1 MKLTSMNASSDIFC
15 AVAWDEFAF
24 LVSEFGFVAN
34 ESTDAQWSQLDFD
47 SERVAIR
54 TWWDY
59 RDGTDVGIIAKVDTF
74 WIRPASPH
82 GFNVTRLLRMVAPA
96 ALKEFPQVS
105 SYAKT
110 EENLRPILAFY
121 ARQLRIHGEP
131 ILKGDL
137 SLCDDM
143 LITNYCETSK
153 GTPMSDYFK
162 VFREECVSLPA
173 LDRERLEAAI
183 ASGSYLQVWFLVQE
197 YAHSR
202 KVHTAR
208 FLTTSHDFWLQY
220 CR

>member
-1 MKLTSMNASSDIFC
+1 MDAATDIFC
-15 AVAWDEFAF
+15 VVAREEFAF
-24 LVSEFGFVAN
+24 LVSDFGFTAN
-34 ESTDAQWSQLDFD
+34 ASVDVHWSQVNFD
-47 SERVAIR
+47 SERVTIG

-59 RDGTDVGIIAKVDTF
+59 RDGTDVAINAKVDTF

-82 GFNVTRLLRMVAPA
+82 GSNIQDLLQMVAPA
-96 ALKEFPQVS
+96 VLIEFPQVS
-105 SYAKT
+105 SSAKT

-121 ARQLRIHGEP
+121 AKQLRIHGEP

-137 SLCDDM
+137 SLCEDI
-143 LITNYCETSK
+143 LITNYCQTTKSIPRDE
-153 GTPMSDYFK
+153 YHR
-162 VFREECVSLPA
+162 VFREECAGLPA
-173 LDRERLEAAI
+173 PDRERLEAAI

-208 FLTTSHDFWLQY
+208 FFTTSHDFWLQY